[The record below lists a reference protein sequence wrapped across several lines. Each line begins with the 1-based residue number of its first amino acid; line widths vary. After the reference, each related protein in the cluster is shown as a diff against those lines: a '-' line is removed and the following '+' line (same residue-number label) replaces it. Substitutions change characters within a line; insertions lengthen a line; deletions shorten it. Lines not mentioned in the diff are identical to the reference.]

1 MKSFQEYY
9 VVALIVDDQ
18 ISVVSGLFCGINW
31 GKIGIE
37 KVCKAYNAYEA
48 KNIISHNKIDI
59 LLCDIEMPM
68 ESGLDLCVWL
78 RENNY
83 ATLCIF
89 LTAHADFMYAQ
100 KAVKLNVFDYVLQP
114 APYAEIEQVLVRA
127 VEKLQQ
133 KRISE
138 EIYSYGKMIYN
149 SREKL
154 LDAVFHPVFTDP
166 EYDAAG
172 ELDDIRKLGINL
184 SSDSQLYLSLIVSG
198 NDGRSRYQ
206 RQNIED
212 SVKKYFTAEN
222 QNIVLFSVNSGEYGC
237 VVYPE
242 SDWLIP
248 FDAYMNQLQSVQKEI
263 IANSGIH
270 TAVYA
275 GRSIRPEHIR
285 ETAGRILAYKNNMLE
300 DACGLFDVDKI
311 PPYTDSCAL
320 PDMRI
325 WQDMVR
331 DGHPEIMI
339 TETENFLKKISSGIG
354 GADILKKFY
363 QEYMQLIAVLLSGQ
377 KTSITDLFDDK
388 ETMETVLSSYKSA
401 DRMKR
406 LVYYFSE
413 YFENENSKKEDESLV
428 KKITEYIDDNISEDL
443 RREEIAEYVH
453 LNPSYLSRMF
463 RKETGKSLKEF
474 ITDKKMDLA
483 QTLLKS
489 TNLTVSMIAAKTGY
503 TNFSLFSQNYR
514 RAKGKLPSGD
524 RG

>member
-1 MKSFQEYY
+1 M
-9 VVALIVDDQ
+9 VVLIVDDQ

-48 KNIISHNKIDI
+48 KNIIRDNKVDI

-114 APYAEIEQVLVRA
+114 APYAEIEQVLIRA

-166 EYDAAG
+166 EYDTAG
-172 ELDDIRKLGINL
+172 ELDDIRKLGINI

-198 NDGRSRYQ
+198 NDSRSRYR

-212 SVKKYFTAEN
+212 AVKKYFTAEN
-222 QNIVLFSVNSGEYGC
+222 QNTVLFAVSGSEYGC
-237 VVYPE
+237 IVYPE

-248 FDAYMNQLQSVQKEI
+248 YDAYMNQLQSVQKEI
-263 IANSGIH
+263 TENSGIH

-275 GRSIRPEHIR
+275 GRSILPEHIR

-300 DACGLFDVDKI
+300 DACGLFDIDKI
-311 PPYTDSCAL
+311 PPCTDSCPL

-325 WQDMVR
+325 WQDMIR

-339 TETENFLKKISSGIG
+339 TETGNFLEKISSGTG
-354 GADILKKFY
+354 SADILKKFY
-363 QEYMQLIAVLLSGQ
+363 QEYMQLIAVLLSEQ
-377 KTSITDLFDDK
+377 KTSISDLFDDK

-401 DRMKR
+401 DRMKK

-413 YFENENSKKEDESLV
+413 YFENEKNKKEDESLV
-428 KKITEYIDDNISEDL
+428 KKITEYIDDNLSEDL

-474 ITDKKMDLA
+474 ITEKKMDLA

-514 RAKGKLPSGD
+514 KAKGKLPSGD